1 MTNEFYK
8 KLAVDDK
15 TYAKYLPAFEAV
27 KKLENKNRLLII
39 AIDGRCASGKSF
51 LAKLFEKTFFCNVFH
66 MDDFFLPF
74 DMKTPERLQEP
85 GGNVHYERFYEE
97 VITSLQKHEAVTY
110 KPYDCSKGIL
120 SEPIHKEFKNITVIE
135 GSYSLHKELEKAYA
149 YKIFLTINPKVQQER
164 ILKRNGEKMLQNFV
178 SKWIPME
185 ENYFSALD
193 IEAKCDLVIDTSDL

>member
-27 KKLENKNRLLII
+27 KKLENKNRPLII

-51 LAKLFEKTFFCNVFH
+51 LAKLFEKIFFCNVFH

-85 GGNVHYERFYEE
+85 GGNVHHERFYEE
-97 VITSLQKHEAVTY
+97 VITSLQKHEAVAY
-110 KPYDCSKGIL
+110 KAYDCSKGVL

-135 GSYSLHKELEKAYA
+135 GSYSLHKTLEKAYD

-164 ILKRNGEKMLQNFV
+164 ILERNGEKMLQNFV

-185 ENYFSALD
+185 ENYFSALN

>member
-15 TYAKYLPAFEAV
+15 TYEKYLPAFEAV
-27 KKLENKNRLLII
+27 KKLENKNRPLII

-74 DMKTPERLQEP
+74 DMKTSKRLQEP

-97 VITSLQKHEAVTY
+97 VLTGLQKHEAVTY
-110 KPYDCSKGIL
+110 RPYDCSKGML
-120 SEPIHKEFKNITVIE
+120 GEPIHKEFKNLTFIE
-135 GSYSLHKELEKAYA
+135 GSYSLHQALEKAYD
-149 YKIFLTINPKVQQER
+149 YKIFLTIDPKVQQKR
-164 ILKRNGEKMLQNFV
+164 ILKRNGERMLKNFI

-185 ENYFSALD
+185 ENYFSTLG
-193 IEAKCDLVIDTSDL
+193 IQAKCELVIDTSDL